1 MEVLQDSIVRQ
12 NVEPAVPGSNLLT
25 VKKQHFDTL
34 NNFVNIS
41 GWKVVQILQYIPPN
55 FKFYCLNFLF

>member
-1 MEVLQDSIVRQ
+1 MEVLLYSLVRQ
-12 NVEPAVPGSNLLT
+12 NVEVAVPGSNLLT

-41 GWKVVQILQYIPPN
+41 GWKVVQIL
-55 FKFYCLNFLF
+55 